1 MTVRLFALL
10 VSLVLLEGCAP
21 RTPLWHLQA
30 SQMLNAVTV
39 EGAPDLLPAEFASV
53 SDSFAR
59 GEAFLKAEE
68 IDEADR
74 FFQLSLVKGEL
85 LKENLVAEKLR
96 IVEEERL
103 RREEAERL
111 ERERLQALA
120 LEEEK
125 RRLAEEAAKLKAEEQ
140 ARAEAEARRL
150 MERAKQVKE
159 HPLLTSYT
167 VKRGETLP
175 QISAQPEVYGDV
187 LLWPLLYRANRDQ
200 IRNPRQLWPGQVLR
214 IPRNLSRDDIQEARR
229 YAQERRLH

>member
-1 MTVRLFALL
+1 MTVRLFVLL
-10 VSLVLLEGCAP
+10 FSLVLLEGCAP

-30 SQMLNAVTV
+30 TQMLNTVTV
-39 EGAPDLLPAEFASV
+39 EGAPDLLPSEFASV
-53 SDSFAR
+53 SDVFAR
-59 GEAFLKAEE
+59 GEFFLKAEE
-68 IDEADR
+68 VEEADR
-74 FFQLSLVKGEL
+74 FFQLALVKGEL
-85 LKENLVAEKLR
+85 LKENLVAEKKR
-96 IVEEERL
+96 IVEEDRL
-103 RREEAERL
+103 RREEAERI

-120 LEEEK
+120 LEEER
-125 RRLAEEAAKLKAEEQ
+125 RRLAEVAARLKAVEL

-159 HPLLTSYT
+159 PPLLNSYT

-175 QISAQPEVYGDV
+175 QISAQPGVYGDV

-229 YAQERRLH
+229 YALERRLH